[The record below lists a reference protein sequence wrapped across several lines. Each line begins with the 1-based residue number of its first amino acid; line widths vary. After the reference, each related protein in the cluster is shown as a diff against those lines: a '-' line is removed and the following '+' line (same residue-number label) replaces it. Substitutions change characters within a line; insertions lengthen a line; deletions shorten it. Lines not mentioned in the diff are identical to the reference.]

1 VLPEQMA
8 QTVQVDIV
16 VLVVVVEMVLPVL
29 VLRVEMVGFLVGV
42 VEVEGVV

>member
-1 VLPEQMA
+1 VAEQLLLVLPEQMA

-29 VLRVEMVGFLVGV
+29 VLRVEMVGF
-42 VEVEGVV
+42 

>member
-1 VLPEQMA
+1 LPVAEQLLLVLPEQMA

-29 VLRVEMVGFLVGV
+29 VLRVEMVGF
-42 VEVEGVV
+42 